1 MRKIVLCGAVCALVV
16 VLAVPQVAQAQ
27 VAADAHRSRL
37 VARQENARQRVQA
50 RQAEIRAKVAA
61 VMAAKA
67 MPVVVST
74 PIPTAKPTPAPTAAP
89 ASMAPQGATG
99 TVQDRIRAT
108 WPGDDGWAIR
118 TTGCETGR
126 TWNPYI
132 VSRTGKY
139 KGLWQMDDPFWAN
152 WGGLEFAPS
161 PVALPADIIVE
172 RQTEVAAR
180 GFYGWNGKKGRGA
193 QPWEC
198 G

>member
-1 MRKIVLCGAVCALVV
+1 M
-16 VLAVPQVAQAQ
+16 
-27 VAADAHRSRL
+27 
-37 VARQENARQRVQA
+37 ARQENTRLRVAQ

-74 PIPTAKPTPAPTAAP
+74 PIPTANPTPAPMATPP
-89 ASMAPQGATG
+89 ASAPQGATG
-99 TVQDRIRAT
+99 AVQDRIRAT

-132 VSRTGKY
+132 ASKPTEKHPTGKY
-139 KGLWQMDDPFWAN
+139 KGLWQMDEPFWEY